1 MACTLVTCYYPLK
14 SKYPSEQYLRWASD
28 FLKLD
33 ASIVLFT
40 TPELAGLFKEIRS
53 KAHPVNDHYSFHVV
67 EQRFE
72 DLDAWTLYKTEWI
85 KHHALDPERD
95 NHSPELYAIWAQKAF
110 FVKRAIDL
118 NPFGT
123 NYFFWCDIGAF
134 RNGLDPVIQ
143 TSFPS
148 VRHLPADRILM
159 SSVGPSLPGDNDVRP
174 DGIRGD
180 FMHVNRIV
188 GGLWGGGAL
197 GCIRWLHTYKDMLE
211 RYFATGRFAGKD
223 QSVMLSAYLENRTS
237 ALIVKST
244 VPNIDIWFFLTHLC
258 SNHVV
263 HYELD
268 ASYI

>member
-53 KAHPVNDHYSFHVV
+53 KAHPVNDHYSFHLV

-72 DLDAWTLYKTEWI
+72 DLDAWVYKTQWI
-85 KHHALDPERD
+85 QHHGMDPERD

-123 NYFFWCDIGAF
+123 NYFLWCDIGAF

-159 SSVGPSLPGDNDVRP
+159 SSVGPSLPGDNTVRS

-180 FMHVNRIV
+180 FMRVNRIV
-188 GGLWGGGAL
+188 GGLWGGGSL

-211 RYFATGRFAGKD
+211 RYFAAGRFAGKD
-223 QSVMLSAYLENRTS
+223 QSVMLSAYLEDRTS

-258 SNHVV
+258 SNRAVQ
-263 HYELD
+263 YELD